1 MLYSYS
7 RTPVARSTSALCR
20 DKLQQLTY
28 RCWTTWQVRRRTKKK
43 SEKNEKIKQTDGS
56 DKFDARVMEAGD
68 EIGAGEVGWVLA
80 RVPRRDK
87 LACSDTVV
95 DRYQPVTS
103 CTGKQ

>member
-1 MLYSYS
+1 
-7 RTPVARSTSALCR
+7 
-20 DKLQQLTY
+20 
-28 RCWTTWQVRRRTKKK
+28 
-43 SEKNEKIKQTDGS
+43 
-56 DKFDARVMEAGD
+56 MEAGD